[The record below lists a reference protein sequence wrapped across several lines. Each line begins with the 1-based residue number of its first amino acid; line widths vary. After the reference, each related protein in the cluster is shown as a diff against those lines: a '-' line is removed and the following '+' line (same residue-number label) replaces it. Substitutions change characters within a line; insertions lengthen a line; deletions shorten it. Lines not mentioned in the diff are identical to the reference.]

1 MKRTL
6 LFSAIIF
13 SVAPMFTSS
22 ADSWDIEGLHGT
34 LTVNGM
40 MTEAACT
47 MDVTN
52 SMRQEVSLGEI
63 PSSSLRKPGDRAEP
77 VSFELEFRHCIRT
90 ASRMRDIRTDTPIWD
105 AMQPVITVS
114 FVAVS
119 DKYFPEM
126 LSVKGVSGLAL
137 EVTDAQRG
145 DIRLGSQGRPQFLD
159 APQGTLQYFVTPV
172 RTPEKLTEGSFSA
185 VMDFKVDYE

>member
-6 LFSAIIF
+6 LFSTIIF
-13 SVAPMFTSS
+13 SLVPVIASGL
-22 ADSWDIEGLHGT
+22 DSWDIDGLHGK

-40 MTEAACT
+40 MTEAPCI

-63 PSSSLRKPGDRAEP
+63 PSYSLRKPGDRAEP
-77 VSFELEFRHCIRT
+77 VSFNLEFRNCIRT
-90 ASRMRDIRTDTPIWD
+90 ESRMRDVRTDTPIWD
-105 AMQPVITVS
+105 AMQPVVTIS

-126 LSVKGVSGLAL
+126 LSVKGVSGVAL
-137 EVTDAQRG
+137 EITDAQRE
-145 DIRLGSQGRPQFLD
+145 DIRLGSRGRPQFLD
-159 APQGTLQYFVTPV
+159 SPQGTLQYFVTPV

-185 VMDFKVDYE
+185 VMDFKVDYD

>member
-1 MKRTL
+1 
-6 LFSAIIF
+6 
-13 SVAPMFTSS
+13 
-22 ADSWDIEGLHGT
+22 
-34 LTVNGM
+34 
-40 MTEAACT
+40 
-47 MDVTN
+47 
-52 SMRQEVSLGEI
+52 MRQEVSLGEI
-63 PSSSLRKPGDRAEP
+63 PSYSLRKPGDRAEP

-90 ASRMRDIRTDTPIWD
+90 ESRMRDVRTDTPIWD

-119 DKYFPEM
+119 DKHFPEM

-137 EVTDAQRG
+137 EVTDAQRQ

>member
-6 LFSAIIF
+6 LFNAIIF
-13 SVAPMFTSS
+13 SLAPVFTVS
-22 ADSWDIEGLHGT
+22 ADSFDIDGLHGT

-40 MTEAACT
+40 MTEAPCT
-47 MDVTN
+47 MDVTK
-52 SMRQEVSLGEI
+52 SVRQEVSLGEI

-77 VSFELEFRHCIRT
+77 VSFELEFRNCIRT
-90 ASRMRDIRTDTPIWD
+90 QSRLRDVRTDTPTWD
-105 AMQPVITVS
+105 AIQPIVSVS

-119 DKYFPEM
+119 NKYYPEM

-137 EVTDAQRG
+137 EVTDAQG
-145 DIRLGSQGRPQFLD
+145 EDIRLGSQGRPQFLD
-159 APQGTLQYFVTPV
+159 APQGSLQYFVTPV

-185 VMDFKVDYE
+185 VMDFKVDYD

>member
-6 LFSAIIF
+6 LFSTILF
-13 SVAPMFTSS
+13 GLVPVFTFG
-22 ADSWDIEGLHGT
+22 ADSWDIDGLHGT

-40 MTEAACT
+40 MTEAPCT

-63 PSSSLRKPGDRAEP
+63 PSYSLRKPGDRAEP

-90 ASRMRDIRTDTPIWD
+90 ESRMRDVRTDTPLWD
-105 AMQPVITVS
+105 AMQPVISVS

-119 DKYFPEM
+119 DKHFPEM

-137 EVTDAQRG
+137 EVTDAQRE
-145 DIRLGSQGRPQFLD
+145 DIRLGSRGRPQFLD

>member
-6 LFSAIIF
+6 LFNAIIF
-13 SVAPMFTSS
+13 SLVPVFTVS
-22 ADSWDIEGLHGT
+22 ADSFDTDGLHGT

-40 MTEAACT
+40 MTEAPCT
-47 MDVTN
+47 MDVTK

-77 VSFELEFRHCIRT
+77 VSFELEFRNCIRT
-90 ASRMRDIRTDTPIWD
+90 QSRLTDVRTDTPTWD
-105 AMQPVITVS
+105 AIQPVVSVS

-119 DKYFPEM
+119 NKYYPGM

-137 EVTDAQRG
+137 EVTDAQG
-145 DIRLGSQGRPQFLD
+145 EDIRLGSQGRPQFLD
-159 APQGTLQYFVTPV
+159 APQGSLQYFVTPV

-185 VMDFKVDYE
+185 VMDFKVDYD